1 MSKVQSLRSLT
12 VKLNSYGAAEQ
23 ISRPFKLYQGSYG
36 FVNLQC
42 LVPITQNTTQA
53 SVCYVYRVYLNDK
66 GDEVAQANY
75 NMVYVGKTELEGYE
89 YSLFECPMPKEFT
102 SVIGSLKLVFNYCDV
117 ENDKIVSILTTGI
130 YETEVFKGGFNNA
143 PLEMD
148 LTSQESAQITKN
160 TRDIEQLKQD
170 MEDFLQPPD
179 CTEADNV
186 GTPNVELTISGNL
199 KFSNLKGETGEKG
212 DRGDKGY
219 DGLACGKMIFWD
231 TYPQRTL
238 NTSLSIFNRAPFVN
252 EYFTAVL
259 MVATDVVT
267 DFESRFR
274 IATCQAINIINN
286 QVTVRVIEDGR
297 LDGPKGE
304 QGVGITTVTPN
315 GTDTSGGNVYKITL
329 TNGEAYNFIAPKGAT
344 GDTGEKGNGIAFSY
358 VNYQIGDSGTNV
370 PTGAWSVVVPEI
382 PQGKY
387 LWTKTVIQ
395 FENEE
400 QNIAYSVSYRDLN
413 FTQEERDELAY
424 IKNVVPSSAT
434 PDNQLV
440 DKAFVNSTVNN
451 MSAFYITSN
460 AEGAAFATHAALIAA
475 TVFYSGGKVR
485 VPTQND
491 YATVLADETQPKG
504 VDGSYPTTRY
514 VYQTEMAGETYP
526 DGQWDFQYVVNNT
539 SLTQEQVNAINSG
552 ITSQKITQ
560 MDAVTAA
567 KYTKP
572 SSGIPEEDLS
582 SAVQTKLNEKAGVTG
597 VKGDAEST
605 YRTGNVNLTPANI
618 GAANKSGDTFTGNI
632 GVQAVYQ
639 DSTGHIV
646 IDNNSYVY
654 DTGKRVYSPQNPPP
668 ASVPSNMV
676 TTDTKQTISGKK
688 TFQQLLVAQAG
699 KSSIEINPDAAMP
712 YIDFHYNDPTGE
724 AKDYDVRLINDASGQ
739 LTCRG
744 IFSTAAN
751 PLIAGIYKT
760 TTPTYFD
767 MVTGNG
773 TNFGIKGKSGV
784 IYDLEGV
791 KYQSVNTTPG
801 YICYTSGL
809 CIQWGYISTKGTA
822 VSVTF
827 PTSFSSIYTVQVNC
841 KESNKTTNGW
851 GYAYDLTPNG
861 FKAVVD
867 AANGSNWI
875 AIGQKS

>member
-53 SVCYVYRVYLNDK
+53 SVCYVYRVCLNDK

-102 SVIGSLKLVFNYCDV
+102 SAVGSLKLVFNYCDV
-117 ENDKIVSILTTGI
+117 ENDKIVSILTTGT

-212 DRGDKGY
+212 D
-219 DGLACGKMIFWD
+219 
-231 TYPQRTL
+231 
-238 NTSLSIFNRAPFVN
+238 
-252 EYFTAVL
+252 
-259 MVATDVVT
+259 
-267 DFESRFR
+267 
-274 IATCQAINIINN
+274 
-286 QVTVRVIEDGR
+286 
-297 LDGPKGE
+297 
-304 QGVGITTVTPN
+304 
-315 GTDTSGGNVYKITL
+315 
-329 TNGEAYNFIAPKGAT
+329 
-344 GDTGEKGNGIAFSY
+344 GIAFSY

-440 DKAFVNSTVNN
+440 DKAFVNSTFNN

-514 VYQTEMAGETYP
+514 VYQTEMAGGTYP
-526 DGQWDFQYVVNNT
+526 DGQWEFQYVVNNT

-744 IFSTAAN
+744 IFSTAEN

-867 AANGSNWI
+867 AANGFNWI

>member
-53 SVCYVYRVYLNDK
+53 SVCYVYRVCLNDK

-102 SVIGSLKLVFNYCDV
+102 SAVGSLKLVFNYCDV
-117 ENDKIVSILTTGI
+117 ENDKIVSILTTGT

-212 DRGDKGY
+212 D
-219 DGLACGKMIFWD
+219 
-231 TYPQRTL
+231 
-238 NTSLSIFNRAPFVN
+238 
-252 EYFTAVL
+252 
-259 MVATDVVT
+259 
-267 DFESRFR
+267 
-274 IATCQAINIINN
+274 
-286 QVTVRVIEDGR
+286 
-297 LDGPKGE
+297 
-304 QGVGITTVTPN
+304 
-315 GTDTSGGNVYKITL
+315 
-329 TNGEAYNFIAPKGAT
+329 
-344 GDTGEKGNGIAFSY
+344 GIAFSY

-526 DGQWDFQYVVNNT
+526 DGQWEFQYVVNNT

-767 MVTGNG
+767 IVTGNG

>member
-344 GDTGEKGNGIAFSY
+344 GE
-358 VNYQIGDSGTNV
+358 IGRAHV
-370 PTGAWSVVVPEI
+370 
-382 PQGKY
+382 
-387 LWTKTVIQ
+387 
-395 FENEE
+395 
-400 QNIAYSVSYRDLN
+400 
-413 FTQEERDELAY
+413 
-424 IKNVVPSSAT
+424 
-434 PDNQLV
+434 
-440 DKAFVNSTVNN
+440 
-451 MSAFYITSN
+451 
-460 AEGAAFATHAALIAA
+460 
-475 TVFYSGGKVR
+475 
-485 VPTQND
+485 
-491 YATVLADETQPKG
+491 
-504 VDGSYPTTRY
+504 
-514 VYQTEMAGETYP
+514 
-526 DGQWDFQYVVNNT
+526 
-539 SLTQEQVNAINSG
+539 
-552 ITSQKITQ
+552 
-560 MDAVTAA
+560 
-567 KYTKP
+567 
-572 SSGIPEEDLS
+572 
-582 SAVQTKLNEKAGVTG
+582 
-597 VKGDAEST
+597 
-605 YRTGNVNLTPANI
+605 
-618 GAANKSGDTFTGNI
+618 
-632 GVQAVYQ
+632 
-639 DSTGHIV
+639 
-646 IDNNSYVY
+646 
-654 DTGKRVYSPQNPPP
+654 
-668 ASVPSNMV
+668 
-676 TTDTKQTISGKK
+676 
-688 TFQQLLVAQAG
+688 
-699 KSSIEINPDAAMP
+699 
-712 YIDFHYNDPTGE
+712 
-724 AKDYDVRLINDASGQ
+724 
-739 LTCRG
+739 
-744 IFSTAAN
+744 
-751 PLIAGIYKT
+751 
-760 TTPTYFD
+760 
-767 MVTGNG
+767 
-773 TNFGIKGKSGV
+773 
-784 IYDLEGV
+784 
-791 KYQSVNTTPG
+791 
-801 YICYTSGL
+801 
-809 CIQWGYISTKGTA
+809 
-822 VSVTF
+822 
-827 PTSFSSIYTVQVNC
+827 
-841 KESNKTTNGW
+841 
-851 GYAYDLTPNG
+851 
-861 FKAVVD
+861 
-867 AANGSNWI
+867 
-875 AIGQKS
+875 